1 MKIQEIVNCPR
12 DAIVEICKS
21 LGYEEYR
28 TDRINFVRYTPVG
41 RIHIILDPVQKTR
54 TRISIHHDIQGSAD
68 SKDHYTRRYDGTAK
82 KVWDEIQTAIY
93 LKRQQKITTTKPMMC
108 LGTNVPFTLN

>member
-12 DAIVEICKS
+12 DTMVEICKS

-28 TDRINFVRYTPVG
+28 THNVNFVKYTPVG

-68 SKDHYTRRYDGTAK
+68 AKDHYTRRYDGTARK
-82 KVWDEIQTAIY
+82 AWDEIQAAIY
-93 LKRQQKITTTKPMMC
+93 FKRQQKITNTQPMMC
-108 LGTNVPFTLN
+108 LGTKVPFTSN